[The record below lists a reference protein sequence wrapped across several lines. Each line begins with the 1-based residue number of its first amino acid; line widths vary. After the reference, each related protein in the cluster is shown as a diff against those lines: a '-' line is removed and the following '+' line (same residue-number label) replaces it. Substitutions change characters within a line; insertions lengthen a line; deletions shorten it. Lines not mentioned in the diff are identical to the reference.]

1 MRPGWRSGATE
12 VELGRDD
19 AEGSVSRREGARGL
33 KGKSDMSG
41 QTSERRGVWA
51 FGAKCAGD
59 SWVLGR
65 SAGEVQRKD
74 VRVRVS
80 KGGGRA
86 EGGAGREQVYV

>member
-1 MRPGWRSGATE
+1 MCGRGGGRVQRKWSWD
-12 VELGRDD
+12 RDD

-74 VRVRVS
+74 CKGQSV
-80 KGGGRA
+80 KGGWKGR
-86 EGGAGREQVYV
+86 GRRRA